1 MKKLLTLA
9 VISMSLTALSAS
21 AEGVTGFVFKDA
33 VEAGTG
39 SSSVAATRVGVA
51 TSKSYFGI
59 VALGNSS
66 ITAAMKNG
74 KICSLAYYDIA
85 TKNILGYKEVTTR
98 AYGQ

>member
-9 VISMSLTALSAS
+9 VLSVALTSLSAS
-21 AEGVTGFVFKDA
+21 AEGVMGFVYKNA

-39 SSSVAATRVGVA
+39 SSSVAATKVGSA

-66 ITAAMKNG
+66 ITTAMKNG
-74 KICSLAYYDIA
+74 KICSLAYYDVA
-85 TKNILGYKEVTTR
+85 TKNILGYKKVTTR